1 MAEIILGK
9 EMYETVTIKNYQGEL
24 LAKFSFNPSDTNI
37 VKRYED
43 FIKGYD
49 EIAPKIEKYENI
61 GANEVEKAK
70 LMLQEIDSVI
80 YELMNTLLDGDYA
93 KDIFGVMGPLSPT
106 PHGYYVTFII
116 EHIAKLIN
124 NVTGANLKKM
134 DAKVKKHTSKYHK

>member
-24 LAKFSFNPSDTNI
+24 LAHFSFNPSDTNI

-43 FIKGYD
+43 FVKGYAD
-49 EIAPKIEKYENI
+49 IAPKIEKYENI
-61 GANEVEKAK
+61 AETELEKAK
-70 LMLQEIDSVI
+70 LMLHEIDSVI
-80 YELMNTLLDGDYA
+80 YELMNTLLDGDCA

-116 EHIAKLIN
+116 EHIATLIN